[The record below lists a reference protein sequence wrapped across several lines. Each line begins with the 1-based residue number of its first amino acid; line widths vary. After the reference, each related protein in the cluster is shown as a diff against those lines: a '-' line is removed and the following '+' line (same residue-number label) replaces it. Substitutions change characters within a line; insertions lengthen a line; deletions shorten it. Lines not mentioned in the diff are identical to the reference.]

1 VLQGECGGRS
11 AQDGVRGSCGRL
23 LDRWGNEACLAVS
36 AKQRR
41 ARLRAVSAV
50 LVILFF
56 FVILFA
62 VYVQSPLAK
71 VQAVRV
77 QGASDL
83 ARRELLADA
92 GIHVGESLLGLPV
105 AAAKRRLLRDF
116 PVLSSVDVES
126 DGWTRVVTI
135 QVTQRPLAGLLAASG
150 SLYQVLQDGFVLEKD
165 PTGIAPDV
173 PMISTD
179 FPVSVSLGQV
189 LANKALVSVCEQ
201 LPGIPRRDLAD
212 IASLHVMD
220 QAGTYTVEAFTDD
233 GFLVVMPVTDLRR
246 SLDLFLS
253 IHAKLIAHNI
263 APGVITILSDGRGI
277 YQPFPSKKG
286 GV

>member
-1 VLQGECGGRS
+1 MLQGECGGRS

>member
-1 VLQGECGGRS
+1 M
-11 AQDGVRGSCGRL
+11 
-23 LDRWGNEACLAVS
+23 S

-41 ARLRAVSAV
+41 ARVRAVSAV

-92 GIHVGESLLGLPV
+92 GIHVGQSLLELPV

-116 PVLSSVDVES
+116 PVLSSVNIES

-165 PTGIAPDV
+165 PTGIAADV

-189 LANKALVSVCEQ
+189 LANKVLVSVCEQ
-201 LPGIPRRDLAD
+201 LPGIPRHDLAD

-233 GFLVVMPVTDLRR
+233 GFLVVMPVSDLRR

-253 IHAKLIAHNI
+253 IHGKLIAQNI
-263 APGVITILSDGRGI
+263 APGVITILSNGRGT